1 MLTADR
7 WLSESVEG
15 DVLEGDPI
23 DELLEEELAELGWR
37 GKVGEL
43 KHFRDEQKVYV
54 YEHKVPAVSAKPLVE
69 TAALFLVAYA
79 RTFEQLGDMQSGASA
94 D

>member
-1 MLTADR
+1 MLTSDR

-23 DELLEEELAELGWR
+23 DELLEEELADLGWR

-54 YEHKVPAVSAKPLVE
+54 FEHRVPSESAKPLIE
-69 TAALFLVAYA
+69 TAALFLIAYA
-79 RTFEQLGDMQSGASA
+79 RTYDQLGDMHSGAA
-94 D
+94 GD